1 MTRRWITSLQKL
13 IAKGIT
19 NKDVLMVK
27 LAEMQKVD
35 GVWRLEKITKYPAHL
50 EILVHKVRWYIYDT
64 SADTLIIDTN
74 LNDTDLG
81 NTGETT
87 GANRMFIITGCQF
100 MQPLRVSFPKY
111 QLLDKLDRVIAKC
124 DTQRELQIIK
134 NTLYAISPT
143 EFKREPL
150 CITKNADE
158 KVK

>member
-1 MTRRWITSLQKL
+1 MTSLQKL
-13 IAKGIT
+13 IAKGVT

-27 LAEMQKVD
+27 LAEMQKID
-35 GVWRLEKITKYPAHL
+35 GVWRLKKITKYPARL
-50 EILVHKVRWYIYDT
+50 EMLVHNVRWYIYNT
-64 SADTLIIDTN
+64 SADALIIDTN

-87 GANRMFIITGCQF
+87 GANCMFIITGCQF

-111 QLLDKLDRVIAKC
+111 QLSDKLDRVIAQC

-134 NTLYAISPT
+134 NALYATFPT
-143 EFKREPL
+143 EFKHEPL
-150 CITKNADE
+150 RITKNADE